1 MGSRVFAVES
11 QEGKT
16 PAGMN
21 LLLSSALLSAVVW
34 SSWALPDP
42 EQRQAR
48 QYMVPYTSQHH
59 IVPYAPN
66 PFFRYQPT
74 APLTPY
80 AYGTHGLPYLSAS
93 QGYQPRQGF
102 VYANEDDK
110 GRFLGS
116 FGGATLAAVANA
128 GANVGALTGS
138 VHITQSIFIPNNQAV
153 ATIIL
158 DGGFMNNAVYMVWIG
173 RTALASATINNN
185 QPFPLQANTAPTINN
200 QGEVLGA
207 YRVNSGII
215 PVVKLT
221 AASRFHNIDGNGMS
235 VAGNYIASPGQF
247 STGAI
252 PANSNANIASQN
264 MVRMSGQSIC
274 VYEFTN
280 TGCNMPLQQTCA
292 VARAGCGRIG

>member
-74 APLTPY
+74 APNPFFRYQPIAPLTPYAY

-93 QGYQPRQGF
+93 QGYQPLKT
-102 VYANEDDK
+102 YP
-110 GRFLGS
+110 
-116 FGGATLAAVANA
+116 AAGYRTPAVDQ
-128 GANVGALTGS
+128 LT
-138 VHITQSIFIPNNQAV
+138 N
-153 ATIIL
+153 
-158 DGGFMNNAVYMVWIG
+158 
-173 RTALASATINNN
+173 
-185 QPFPLQANTAPTINN
+185 
-200 QGEVLGA
+200 
-207 YRVNSGII
+207 
-215 PVVKLT
+215 
-221 AASRFHNIDGNGMS
+221 
-235 VAGNYIASPGQF
+235 
-247 STGAI
+247 
-252 PANSNANIASQN
+252 
-264 MVRMSGQSIC
+264 
-274 VYEFTN
+274 
-280 TGCNMPLQQTCA
+280 
-292 VARAGCGRIG
+292 